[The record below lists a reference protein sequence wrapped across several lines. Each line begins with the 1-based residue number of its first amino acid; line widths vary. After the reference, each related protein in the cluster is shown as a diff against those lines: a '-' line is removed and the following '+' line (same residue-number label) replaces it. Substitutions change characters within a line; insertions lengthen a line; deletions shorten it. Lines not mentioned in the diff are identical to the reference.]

1 MAAAELK
8 LNVTLDLAFFR
19 QQLQKL
25 TTIAQSEFAPQ
36 LKVKFDRSTITK
48 ELQLLDRSLKGKK
61 YNLDI
66 GTTSL
71 DVAIKKAKELQQ
83 ILSQPKGQTAR
94 AGALQGI
101 LGKES
106 GRVIIKKDDVKNV
119 YSAAIKAGIEG
130 LSGNANQTR
139 AALER
144 ELKAAFG
151 GASDNALK
159 GLINGLLKG
168 EGELASAAKSLGKTV
183 EQGLKAALEI
193 RSPSKK
199 TQRIGEQTADGFWLG
214 LINNIAKGE
223 RSAATA
229 IRSAVANAF
238 RQGLSGAG
246 EISGSMV
253 AFERQLAEG
262 VRRALAGAIVQALRD
277 GMKGSISPGIK
288 GTMVGGAGGFATGGL
303 AAGFGAAKAAGAAGL
318 AQLSQ
323 GGAGAGMQRA
333 FGLLG
338 GDTSGMQS
346 FLAQGQEQVMNAVV
360 QGGVQGAIVGAVGV
374 AAVAGATGFAGGA
387 AKSLFKQGVEA
398 FMGSMLRTAYVTV
411 RDLTTGTY
419 LLGSAAATGLKTGD
433 TQRAVGEVARALLN
447 AGAETARNEGRALAR
462 QAGTGLVAGGRAAA
476 GGIGGAFNAGR
487 GGRERAL
494 QNAYDA
500 LISVLIKGAVDLQ
513 GLPDG
518 TTIRALK
525 QAVLSLKAAME
536 IASVQVSVAGEASRP
551 GVRNMLRSGERANG
565 ARLSPIIGTVVEDLG
580 NTKYL
585 PRPGEGQ
592 SGRKIQEGLDN
603 IAKAA
608 AEAARQALNNQ
619 ARAIANATRG
629 VRVRDLGATGQPL
642 LSGGR
647 TAGLLPQGAS
657 YGRTPAPYGQAYNPY
672 AITKYAGGGGG
683 GGTGG
688 GPGNVGAAYG
698 GYGGGG
704 GGGNILGQLSNIKLP
719 GAGIV
724 NELASEFAN
733 ATKQVLLFGTAYKA
747 LAFAQAFPGQVMQ
760 AVGALQSYRNSLKA
774 ITPSS
779 KEFAAS
785 NDYILQLVDKF
796 NIPLQSARS
805 GFIKLYA
812 SMAPAGFGG
821 NEIRDL
827 FAGISKAAAT
837 FGMSGDKVDRV
848 TYAFAQMASKGQ
860 VMSEELKGQLG
871 DTLPG
876 ALAIFSKAAGF
887 KGPDA
892 IGKFSKAL
900 EDGAYKGKSMVAL
913 LKNVTV
919 VMNQEFGPGAEG
931 AAVTFQGLMNR
942 MANSTLQLYETFEPV
957 AIGFANQVVVPL
969 TNGIKTVAD
978 GFKAYFTGQQAA
990 TEGGGALAAKL
1001 VELTPTFQGLAANAK
1016 LIAEQLLNA
1025 AKVAGV
1031 FLEAAAKIA
1040 GNPLVGW
1047 LLKVYVNVLLLQGAF
1062 KLLGGQILLNLI
1074 QNIGAAIG
1082 RFVVFNAALRA
1093 SAASATLTQSQM
1105 LLLSR
1110 SAGAAIAPINML
1122 RGALMGLARFALIT
1136 IAVQIVINGLAQLAE
1151 AQARID
1157 RLRGARN
1164 PEGAAGPALI
1174 MTAQRRYTG
1183 ASREKVTA
1191 DQQKQVDYLAQL
1203 RQERKTLQATQTKAG
1218 GALGQTA
1225 VGNISNVL
1233 GGLPSENTKAKLTEL
1248 DLRIKNAEEV
1258 INLNPRQFK
1267 TAAEQQRASV
1277 KATMSAIGG
1286 GGGGGKTPREKKE
1299 RESQAAQLKLD
1310 LDLSKEQ
1317 FALDLQMINAQ
1328 LTANVIE
1335 QNRIEGAKEI
1345 LDLQYQIK
1353 GVKLEQIPEDEKQ
1366 LKITKLQGAI
1376 EAARAQSNA
1385 KLALAM
1391 TRETK
1396 AIEENIKKTV
1406 QGYQQ
1411 ELQEKQRYAEL
1422 LSQGVAPALAKIYI
1436 EIERAFKEQ
1445 KEQLKVQIGIAE
1457 TAIIELEA
1465 KKDLTDEDKKRL
1477 GILKDQ
1483 LKARKKLLGDA
1494 DKGEKDSKGAAAQTQ
1509 APPSIATTLT
1519 EGLDAARQKLAD
1531 LLDIGN
1537 MLVGAANAI
1546 GDAFGNAFKGLIDGS
1561 MTAQQAFAS
1570 LFQNVANYFTDMV
1583 AQMIAEWLKAQLI
1596 KGFMNIIGMV
1606 IPGFGAAASAG
1617 GGFAGGASGFGGSF
1631 DAGIAPLPNIPNYS
1645 GAFTAANGGIAQG
1658 GFRAFASGG
1667 IVTGPT
1673 LGLVG
1678 EGRYNEA
1685 VIPLPDGKSVPVDLG
1700 GMGGGG
1706 NQITSNIVVNVS
1718 SDGQSQSQQSGT
1730 GNAELG
1736 RKIEGAVKQVIV
1748 GELRPGGLLAGRR

>member
-25 TTIAQSEFAPQ
+25 TNIAQSEFTPQ
-36 LKVKFDRSTITK
+36 LKVKFDRNTLTK

-61 YNLDI
+61 YNLEI
-66 GTTSL
+66 GTVGL
-71 DVAIKKAKELQQ
+71 DLAIKKARELQQ

-94 AGALQGI
+94 AGALQGV
-101 LGKES
+101 LGKQS
-106 GRVIIKKDDVKNV
+106 GKNIISAADVKNL
-119 YSAAIKAGIEG
+119 YSAAIRAGVEG
-130 LSGNANQTR
+130 LSGNIKQTR
-139 AALER
+139 PALER

-168 EGELASAAKSLGKTV
+168 EGDLANAAKSLGKAV
-183 EQGLKAALEI
+183 ETGLKNALEI

-199 TQRIGEQTADGFWLG
+199 TQRIGEQTGDGFWLG
-214 LINNIAKGE
+214 LINSIVNGE

-229 IRSAVANAF
+229 IRSAVASAF
-238 RQGLSGAG
+238 KQGLSGAG
-246 EISGSMV
+246 EVGGSMV

-288 GTMVGGAGGFATGGL
+288 GAMVGGTGGFATGGL
-303 AAGFGAAKAAGAAGL
+303 AAGFGAAKTVGAAGL

-333 FGLLG
+333 LGALG
-338 GDTSGMQS
+338 GDTSGIQS

-374 AAVAGATGFAGGA
+374 AAVAGATGFASGA

-411 RDLTTGTY
+411 RDLSTGTY
-419 LLGSAAATGLKTGD
+419 LLGSAAATGLRTGD
-433 TQRAVGEVARALLN
+433 TQRAIGEVARALLS

-462 QAGTGLVAGGRAAA
+462 QAGTGLIAGGRAAA
-476 GGIGGAFNAGR
+476 GGISGAFNAGQS
-487 GGRERAL
+487 GRERAF

-500 LISVLIKGAVDLQ
+500 LIAVLIKGAVDLQ

-536 IASVQVSVAGEASRP
+536 IAAVQVSVAGEASRP
-551 GVRNMLRSGERANG
+551 GVRNMLRSGERSNG
-565 ARLSPIIGTVVEDLG
+565 ALLSPIIGTVVEDLG

-603 IAKAA
+603 IANAA

-629 VRVRDLGATGQPL
+629 VQVRDLGTTGQPL
-642 LSGGR
+642 LPGSR

-672 AITKYAGGGGG
+672 AITKYAAGAGG

-704 GGGNILGQLSNIKLP
+704 GGGGNILGQLSNIRLP
-719 GAGIV
+719 GSGMIT
-724 NELASEFAN
+724 ELASEFAN

-747 LAFAQAFPGQVMQ
+747 LAFAQAFPSQVME
-760 AVGALQSYRNSLKA
+760 AVTALQSYRNSLKA
-774 ITPSS
+774 ISPSS

-785 NDYILQLVDKF
+785 NQYILDLVDRF
-796 NIPLQSARS
+796 NIPIDSARS

-812 SMAPAGFGG
+812 SMAPTKFSG

-827 FAGISKAAAT
+827 FSGISKAAAT

-871 DTLPG
+871 DVLPG
-876 ALAIFSKAAGF
+876 ALGIFAKAAGF
-887 KGPDA
+887 KGPEA
-892 IGKFSKAL
+892 IATFSKAL
-900 EDGAYKGKSMVAL
+900 EDGAYKGKGMVAL

-919 VMNQEFGPGAEG
+919 ELNKEFGPGAEG
-931 AAVTFQGLMNR
+931 AATTMQGVMNR
-942 MANSTLQLYETFEPV
+942 MSNSVKLFYETFEPI

-969 TNGIKTVAD
+969 TAGIKTVTD
-978 GFKAYFTGQQAA
+978 GFNAYFTGQQAA

-1001 VELTPTFQGLAANAK
+1001 TELTPTFKGLADNAK
-1016 LIAEQLLNA
+1016 LIGEQLLNA
-1025 AKVAGV
+1025 GKVLAF
-1031 FLEAAAKIA
+1031 FLETAAKILS
-1040 GNPLVGW
+1040 NPLAGW
-1047 LLKVYVNVLLLQGAF
+1047 ILKVYVNVLLLQGAF
-1062 KLLGGQILLNLI
+1062 KLLGGQILLGLI
-1074 QNIGAAIG
+1074 QNIGVAIA
-1082 RFVVFNAALRA
+1082 RFVAFNAALRA
-1093 SAASATLTQSQM
+1093 SAASGAAAQSQM

-1110 SAGAAIAPINML
+1110 TAGAAIGPVNML
-1122 RGALMGLARFALIT
+1122 RGALLGLARFALIP
-1136 IAVQIVINGLAQLAE
+1136 IAIEIIVNGLAEL
-1151 AQARID
+1151 D
-1157 RLRGARN
+1157 RLKKSLDDIAGFSSKEYQKQVKGLSKEEVNSRIIVNRRTEAAIVKEQKGYNANGWGALTGLLTGRDEELRARKEIVKAQGAVLAGAKGN
-1164 PEGAAGPALI
+1164 LTQKQLNERRYGSGGTVTSMPEGAG
-1174 MTAQRRYTG
+1174 G
-1183 ASREKVTA
+1183 DSKKEK
-1191 DQQKQVDYLAQL
+1191 
-1203 RQERKTLQATQTKAG
+1203 G
-1218 GALGQTA
+1218 
-1225 VGNISNVL
+1225 
-1233 GGLPSENTKAKLTEL
+1233 
-1248 DLRIKNAEEV
+1248 
-1258 INLNPRQFK
+1258 
-1267 TAAEQQRASV
+1267 
-1277 KATMSAIGG
+1277 
-1286 GGGGGKTPREKKE
+1286 KKE
-1299 RESQAAQLKLD
+1299 RESQAAQLQLA

-1317 FALDLQMINAQ
+1317 FALDLQMINAR
-1328 LTANVIE
+1328 LSNNVLE
-1335 QNRIEGAKEI
+1335 QNRLEAAREL
-1345 LDLQYQIK
+1345 LDLHYQIK
-1353 GVKLEQIPEDEKQ
+1353 GIRLEDISEQKKQ
-1366 LKITKLQGAI
+1366 LKIAALENSMNKTRV
-1376 EAARAQSNA
+1376 EANA
-1385 KLALAM
+1385 KMQLAL
-1391 TRETK
+1391 REETK
-1396 AIEENIKKTV
+1396 AIEQNLKTASDGYKQEAMDQARYYQFLSEGINPELARKFITIENTFSKEKELLAV
-1406 QGYQQ
+1406 Q
-1411 ELQEKQRYAEL
+1411 LQSADAEL
-1422 LSQGVAPALAKIYI
+1422 MIAKASAESLLLKEGITGKKKESLKASLDQIAKLKEEIRLKQILANKIPAQVTGAKDAATQIQAPAPISATLSEGLYA
-1436 EIERAFKEQ
+1436 AQ
-1445 KEQLKVQIGIAE
+1445 KKLQ
-1457 TAIIELEA
+1457 
-1465 KKDLTDEDKKRL
+1465 DLTDT
-1477 GILKDQ
+1477 G
-1483 LKARKKLLGDA
+1483 KLL
-1494 DKGEKDSKGAAAQTQ
+1494 
-1509 APPSIATTLT
+1509 
-1519 EGLDAARQKLAD
+1519 
-1531 LLDIGN
+1531 
-1537 MLVGAANAI
+1537 VGTAGAI
-1546 GDAFGNAFKGLIDGS
+1546 GDAFGNAFKGIMDGS

-1596 KGFMNIIGMV
+1596 KGFMNILGLV
-1606 IPGFGAAASAG
+1606 IPGFGAAGAAAG
-1617 GGFAGGASGFGGSF
+1617 SGFDMG
-1631 DAGIAPLPNIPNYS
+1631 AGINATGLSTFNP
-1645 GAFTAANGGIAQG
+1645 ANGFKFANDGIAQG

-1700 GMGGGG
+1700 GAGIGG

-1718 SDGQSQSQQSGT
+1718 SDGQSQSQQSG
-1730 GNAELG
+1730 ND
-1736 RKIEGAVKQVIV
+1736 GAKFGKVLEATVKQVIIN
-1748 GELRPGGLLAGRR
+1748 ELRPGGTLSSRR

>member
-1 MAAAELK
+1 
-8 LNVTLDLAFFR
+8 
-19 QQLQKL
+19 
-25 TTIAQSEFAPQ
+25 
-36 LKVKFDRSTITK
+36 
-48 ELQLLDRSLKGKK
+48 
-61 YNLDI
+61 
-66 GTTSL
+66 
-71 DVAIKKAKELQQ
+71 
-83 ILSQPKGQTAR
+83 
-94 AGALQGI
+94 
-101 LGKES
+101 
-106 GRVIIKKDDVKNV
+106 
-119 YSAAIKAGIEG
+119 
-130 LSGNANQTR
+130 
-139 AALER
+139 
-144 ELKAAFG
+144 
-151 GASDNALK
+151 
-159 GLINGLLKG
+159 
-168 EGELASAAKSLGKTV
+168 
-183 EQGLKAALEI
+183 
-193 RSPSKK
+193 
-199 TQRIGEQTADGFWLG
+199 
-214 LINNIAKGE
+214 
-223 RSAATA
+223 
-229 IRSAVANAF
+229 
-238 RQGLSGAG
+238 
-246 EISGSMV
+246 
-253 AFERQLAEG
+253 
-262 VRRALAGAIVQALRD
+262 
-277 GMKGSISPGIK
+277 
-288 GTMVGGAGGFATGGL
+288 
-303 AAGFGAAKAAGAAGL
+303 
-318 AQLSQ
+318 
-323 GGAGAGMQRA
+323 
-333 FGLLG
+333 
-338 GDTSGMQS
+338 MQS

-419 LLGSAAATGLKTGD
+419 LLGSAAVAGLKTGD
-433 TQRAVGEVARALLN
+433 TQRVVGEVARAFLD

-476 GGIGGAFNAGR
+476 SSIGGAFNAGQS
-487 GGRERAL
+487 GRERAL

-500 LISVLIKGAVDLQ
+500 LIAVLTKGAVDLQ

-672 AITKYAGGGGG
+672 AITKYTGGGWG

-688 GPGNVGAAYG
+688 GPGNFAAAG
-698 GYGGGG
+698 GGGG
-704 GGGNILGQLSNIKLP
+704 GGGNIFGQLSNIKLP
-719 GAGIV
+719 GSGMIT
-724 NELASEFAN
+724 ELASEFSN

-785 NDYILQLVDKF
+785 NNYILQLVDKF

-871 DTLPG
+871 DVLPG

-892 IGKFSKAL
+892 IGKFSEAL

-1001 VELTPTFQGLAANAK
+1001 TELTPTFQGLAANAK

-1047 LLKVYVNVLLLQGAF
+1047 LLKVYTNVLLVNTAF
-1062 KLLGGQILLNLI
+1062 TLLGGKALVGLVAGVSTAIARFIALNTAMAAMQRTTAVTNSSLAGTQLQMALLTRN
-1074 QNIGAAIG
+1074 
-1082 RFVVFNAALRA
+1082 
-1093 SAASATLTQSQM
+1093 
-1105 LLLSR
+1105 
-1110 SAGAAIAPINML
+1110 AGAAVGPVSML
-1122 RGALMGLARFALIT
+1122 RNALMS
-1136 IAVQIVINGLAQLAE
+1136 LAQLGIITVGINYVVNGIGNTQQTIATLK
-1151 AQARID
+1151 D
-1157 RLRGARN
+1157 
-1164 PEGAAGPALI
+1164 
-1174 MTAQRRYTG
+1174 MKK
-1183 ASREKVTA
+1183 RE
-1191 DQQKQVDYLAQL
+1191 Q
-1203 RQERKTLQATQTKAG
+1203 AG
-1218 GALGQTA
+1218 GAAALFKNSTRETVAAQQKIAQERLNKNKQERNVGFIGSVINAINPIGSQDRRERAA
-1225 VGNISNVL
+1225 VMAAQDKAAKAVL
-1233 GGLPSENTKAKLTEL
+1233 GLNLANYKPAVVPEPPTAG
-1248 DLRIKNAEEV
+1248 EV
-1258 INLNPRQFK
+1258 TPIP
-1267 TAAEQQRASV
+1267 EGGS
-1277 KATMSAIGG
+1277 GG
-1286 GGGGGKTPREKKE
+1286 GDKKEKGKKE

-1328 LTANVIE
+1328 LTSNTLE

-1391 TRETK
+1391 TQETK

-1422 LSQGVAPALAKIYI
+1422 LSQGVAPALAKVYI
-1436 EIERAFKEQ
+1436 EIERAFNEQ

-1494 DKGEKDSKGAAAQTQ
+1494 DKGEKDSKGAAAEAQ

-1596 KGFMNIIGMV
+1596 KGFMNIISMV
-1606 IPGFGAAASAG
+1606 IPGFGGGGGDAG
-1617 GGFAGGASGFGGSF
+1617 GKAVGTGQ
-1631 DAGIAPLPNIPNYS
+1631 GI
-1645 GAFTAANGGIAQG
+1645 FTAANGGIAQG

-1700 GMGGGG
+1700 GANGG

-1718 SDGQSQSQQSGT
+1718 SDGQSQSQQSGN

-1736 RKIEGAVKQVIV
+1736 KKIEGAVKQVIV

>member
-61 YNLDI
+61 YNLEI

-101 LGKES
+101 LGRES

-168 EGELASAAKSLGKTV
+168 EGNLASAAKSLGKVV
-183 EQGLKAALEI
+183 EQGLKDALEI
-193 RSPSKK
+193 RSPSRK

-333 FGLLG
+333 LGALG
-338 GDTSGMQS
+338 GDTSGIQS

-374 AAVAGATGFAGGA
+374 AAVAGATGFASGA

-398 FMGSMLRTAYVTV
+398 FMSSMLRTAYVTV
-411 RDLTTGTY
+411 RDLSTGTY
-419 LLGSAAATGLKTGD
+419 LLGSAAATGLRTGD
-433 TQRAVGEVARALLN
+433 TQRAIGEVARALLS

-476 GGIGGAFNAGR
+476 SGIGGAFSAGQ

-494 QNAYDA
+494 QSAYDA
-500 LISVLIKGAVDLQ
+500 LIAVLIKGAVDLQ

-536 IASVQVSVAGEASRP
+536 IAAVQVSVAGEASRP
-551 GVRNMLRSGERANG
+551 GVRNMLRSGERSNG
-565 ARLSPIIGTVVEDLG
+565 ALLSPIIGTVVEDLG
-580 NTKYL
+580 NAKYL

-603 IAKAA
+603 IANAA

-629 VRVRDLGATGQPL
+629 VQVRDLGATGQPL

-672 AITKYAGGGGG
+672 AITKYTGGGG

-688 GPGNVGAAYG
+688 GPGNFAAAG
-698 GYGGGG
+698 GGGG
-704 GGGNILGQLSNIKLP
+704 GGGNVFGQLNNIKLP
-719 GAGIV
+719 GSGMIT
-724 NELASEFAN
+724 ELASEFSN

-760 AVGALQSYRNSLKA
+760 AVGSLQTYRNSLKA

-796 NIPLQSARS
+796 NVPLESARS

-812 SMAPAGFGG
+812 SMAPAGFAG

-871 DTLPG
+871 DVLPG

-892 IGKFSKAL
+892 ISKFSEAL

-942 MANSTLQLYETFEPV
+942 LANSTLQLYETFEPV

-1001 VELTPTFQGLAANAK
+1001 TELTPTFQGLAANAK

-1025 AKVAGV
+1025 AKVAGF
-1031 FLEAAAKIA
+1031 FLETAAKIIA
-1040 GNPLVGW
+1040 NPLTGW
-1047 LLKVYVNVLLLQGAF
+1047 LLKVYTNVLLVNAAF
-1062 KLLGGQILLNLI
+1062 TLLGG
-1074 QNIGAAIG
+1074 
-1082 RFVVFNAALRA
+1082 RALVSLVA
-1093 SAASATLTQSQM
+1093 GT
-1105 LLLSR
+1105 
-1110 SAGAAIAPINML
+1110 GAAIARFIALNTAMVAMQRTTAVTASSLAGTQLQMALLTRNAGVAAGRVGML
-1122 RGALMGLARFALIT
+1122 KTALAGLAQFAVIT
-1136 IAVQIVINGLAQLAE
+1136 IAVNIAVYGLQALM
-1151 AQARID
+1151 QARAEID
-1157 RLRGARN
+1157 RLKGIKSQGGAKAVFGGSA
-1164 PEGAAGPALI
+1164 PQSAKD
-1174 MTAQRRYTG
+1174 AQRKVLEQI
-1183 ASREKVTA
+1183 EK
-1191 DQQKQVDYLAQL
+1191 
-1203 RQERKTLQATQTKAG
+1203 ERKDPVQTATRTVAK
-1218 GALGQTA
+1218 ALGTGRANILDMRERFARDVIALPTRKTTTA
-1225 VGNISNVL
+1225 KPTVTT
-1233 GGLPSENTKAKLTEL
+1233 GG
-1248 DLRIKNAEEV
+1248 V
-1258 INLNPRQFK
+1258 IAPIP
-1267 TAAEQQRASV
+1267 E
-1277 KATMSAIGG
+1277 GG
-1286 GGGGGKTPREKKE
+1286 GGDSKKEKGKKE

-1310 LDLSKEQ
+1310 LELSKEQ

-1366 LKITKLQGAI
+1366 LKIAKLQGAI

-1385 KLALAM
+1385 KLVLAM
-1391 TRETK
+1391 TQETK

-1422 LSQGVAPALAKIYI
+1422 LSQGVAPALAKVYI

-1465 KKDLTDEDKKRL
+1465 KKDLTDEERKRL

-1483 LKARKKLLGDA
+1483 LKARQGLLGDA
-1494 DKGEKDSKGAAAQTQ
+1494 DKGEKGSKDAAAGAQ

-1519 EGLDAARQKLAD
+1519 EGFDAARQKLAD
-1531 LLDIGN
+1531 LMDIGKL
-1537 MLVGAANAI
+1537 LVGTANAI

-1596 KGFMNIIGMV
+1596 KGFMNIISMV

-1617 GGFAGGASGFGGSF
+1617 GGAG
-1631 DAGIAPLPNIPNYS
+1631 AGIPGGQPI
-1645 GAFTAANGGIAQG
+1645 FTAANGGIAQG

-1700 GMGGGG
+1700 GMGGAG
-1706 NQITSNIVVNVS
+1706 NQITSNIVVNVN
-1718 SDGQSQSQQSGT
+1718 SDGQSQSQQSGN

-1736 RKIEGAVKQVIV
+1736 KKIEGAVKQVIV

>member
-1 MAAAELK
+1 
-8 LNVTLDLAFFR
+8 
-19 QQLQKL
+19 
-25 TTIAQSEFAPQ
+25 
-36 LKVKFDRSTITK
+36 
-48 ELQLLDRSLKGKK
+48 
-61 YNLDI
+61 
-66 GTTSL
+66 
-71 DVAIKKAKELQQ
+71 
-83 ILSQPKGQTAR
+83 
-94 AGALQGI
+94 
-101 LGKES
+101 
-106 GRVIIKKDDVKNV
+106 
-119 YSAAIKAGIEG
+119 
-130 LSGNANQTR
+130 
-139 AALER
+139 
-144 ELKAAFG
+144 
-151 GASDNALK
+151 
-159 GLINGLLKG
+159 
-168 EGELASAAKSLGKTV
+168 
-183 EQGLKAALEI
+183 
-193 RSPSKK
+193 
-199 TQRIGEQTADGFWLG
+199 
-214 LINNIAKGE
+214 
-223 RSAATA
+223 
-229 IRSAVANAF
+229 
-238 RQGLSGAG
+238 
-246 EISGSMV
+246 
-253 AFERQLAEG
+253 
-262 VRRALAGAIVQALRD
+262 
-277 GMKGSISPGIK
+277 
-288 GTMVGGAGGFATGGL
+288 
-303 AAGFGAAKAAGAAGL
+303 
-318 AQLSQ
+318 
-323 GGAGAGMQRA
+323 
-333 FGLLG
+333 
-338 GDTSGMQS
+338 
-346 FLAQGQEQVMNAVV
+346 
-360 QGGVQGAIVGAVGV
+360 
-374 AAVAGATGFAGGA
+374 
-387 AKSLFKQGVEA
+387 
-398 FMGSMLRTAYVTV
+398 
-411 RDLTTGTY
+411 
-419 LLGSAAATGLKTGD
+419 
-433 TQRAVGEVARALLN
+433 
-447 AGAETARNEGRALAR
+447 
-462 QAGTGLVAGGRAAA
+462 
-476 GGIGGAFNAGR
+476 
-487 GGRERAL
+487 
-494 QNAYDA
+494 
-500 LISVLIKGAVDLQ
+500 
-513 GLPDG
+513 
-518 TTIRALK
+518 
-525 QAVLSLKAAME
+525 
-536 IASVQVSVAGEASRP
+536 
-551 GVRNMLRSGERANG
+551 MLRSGERANG

-580 NTKYL
+580 NAKYL
-585 PRPGEGQ
+585 PRPGEGP
-592 SGRKIQEGLDN
+592 SGRSIQEGLDN

-629 VRVRDLGATGQPL
+629 VQVRDLGATGQPL

-688 GPGNVGAAYG
+688 GPGNFAAA
-698 GYGGGG
+698 GGGG
-704 GGGNILGQLSNIKLP
+704 GGGSNIFGQLNNIKLP
-719 GAGIV
+719 GSGMV
-724 NELASEFAN
+724 TELANEFSN

-796 NIPLQSARS
+796 NIPLESARS

-871 DTLPG
+871 DVLPG

-892 IGKFSKAL
+892 ISKFSKAL

-957 AIGFANQVVVPL
+957 AVGFANQVVVPL

-1001 VELTPTFQGLAANAK
+1001 TELTPTFQGLAANAK

-1047 LLKVYVNVLLLQGAF
+1047 LLKIYTNVLLVNAAF
-1062 KLLGGQILLNLI
+1062 TLLGGRALVALVAGVGSAIARFIALN
-1074 QNIGAAIG
+1074 AAIVAMQRTTVVAGSSLAGTQLQMALLTRNAGVAAG
-1082 RFVVFNAALRA
+1082 RVGMLKTALA
-1093 SAASATLTQSQM
+1093 
-1105 LLLSR
+1105 
-1110 SAGAAIAPINML
+1110 
-1122 RGALMGLARFALIT
+1122 GLARFAIIT
-1136 IAVQIVINGLAQLAE
+1136 IAIDITVYGLQALM
-1151 AQARID
+1151 QARAEID
-1157 RLRGARN
+1157 RLKGIKSKGGAKAIFGGSA
-1164 PEGAAGPALI
+1164 PQSAKD
-1174 MTAQRRYTG
+1174 AQRKVLEQINKE
-1183 ASREKVTA
+1183 REDPV
-1191 DQQKQVDYLAQL
+1191 QKATRTVAKALGNGRANILDMRERFARDVIALPT
-1203 RQERKTLQATQTKAG
+1203 RKTTTPKPTVTTG
-1218 GALGQTA
+1218 GTI
-1225 VGNISNVL
+1225 NPISE
-1233 GGLPSENTKAKLTEL
+1233 GGS
-1248 DLRIKNAEEV
+1248 
-1258 INLNPRQFK
+1258 
-1267 TAAEQQRASV
+1267 
-1277 KATMSAIGG
+1277 GG
-1286 GGGGGKTPREKKE
+1286 SDKKGKGKKE

-1310 LDLSKEQ
+1310 LELSKEQ

-1328 LTANVIE
+1328 LTSNTLE

-1366 LKITKLQGAI
+1366 LKIAKLQGAI
-1376 EAARAQSNA
+1376 ETARVQSNA
-1385 KLALAM
+1385 KLVLAM
-1391 TRETK
+1391 TQETK

-1422 LSQGVAPALAKIYI
+1422 LSQGVAPALAKVYI
-1436 EIERAFKEQ
+1436 EIERAFNEQ

-1465 KKDLTDEDKKRL
+1465 KKDLTDEEKTRL

-1494 DKGEKDSKGAAAQTQ
+1494 DNGEKGSKGAAAEAQ

-1531 LLDIGN
+1531 LLDTGK

-1596 KGFMNIIGMV
+1596 KGFMNIISMV
-1606 IPGFGAAASAG
+1606 IPGFGAAASPG
-1617 GGFAGGASGFGGSF
+1617 GLEGVNMGAVNQYS
-1631 DAGIAPLPNIPNYS
+1631 APLGY
-1645 GAFTAANGGIAQG
+1645 ANGGVVSG

-1667 IVTGPT
+1667 VVTGPT

-1706 NQITSNIVVNVS
+1706 NQITSNIVVNVN
-1718 SDGQSQSQQSGT
+1718 SDGQSQSQQSGN

-1736 RKIEGAVKQVIV
+1736 KKIEGAVKQVIV